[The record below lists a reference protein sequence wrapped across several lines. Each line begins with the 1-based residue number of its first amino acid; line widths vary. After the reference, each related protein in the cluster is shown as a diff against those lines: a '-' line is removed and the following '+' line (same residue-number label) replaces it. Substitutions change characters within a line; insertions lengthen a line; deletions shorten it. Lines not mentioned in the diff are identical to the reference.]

1 MAYPNQHI
9 DNEIPSGSRDHV
21 YILDNIK
28 NPFNLDTEST
38 DKTGNIVNNVGR
50 ALVKKKFLILGS
62 KKIVKIINSDIYD
75 T

>member
-1 MAYPNQHI
+1 MAYPNKHI
-9 DNEIPSGSRDHV
+9 DIEIPYGSRDHV
-21 YILDNIK
+21 NILDNIK

-62 KKIVKIINSDIYD
+62 KKIVKIINSDI
-75 T
+75 

>member
-9 DNEIPSGSRDHV
+9 DNEIPYGSRDNV

-38 DKTGNIVNNVGR
+38 DKTDNIVNNVGR

>member
-9 DNEIPSGSRDHV
+9 DNGIPYGSRDHV

-38 DKTGNIVNNVGR
+38 DKTDNIVNNVGR

>member
-9 DNEIPSGSRDHV
+9 DIEIPYGSRDYV
-21 YILDNIK
+21 NILDNIK

-62 KKIVKIINSDIYD
+62 KKIVKIINSDI
-75 T
+75 

>member
-9 DNEIPSGSRDHV
+9 DIEIPYGSRDHV
-21 YILDNIK
+21 NILDNIK

>member
-9 DNEIPSGSRDHV
+9 DIEIPYGSRDHV
-21 YILDNIK
+21 NILDNIK

-62 KKIVKIINSDIYD
+62 KKIVKIINSDI
-75 T
+75 

>member
-9 DNEIPSGSRDHV
+9 DNEIPYGSRDHV

-38 DKTGNIVNNVGR
+38 DKTDNIVNNVGR

-62 KKIVKIINSDIYD
+62 KKIVKIIDSDIYD